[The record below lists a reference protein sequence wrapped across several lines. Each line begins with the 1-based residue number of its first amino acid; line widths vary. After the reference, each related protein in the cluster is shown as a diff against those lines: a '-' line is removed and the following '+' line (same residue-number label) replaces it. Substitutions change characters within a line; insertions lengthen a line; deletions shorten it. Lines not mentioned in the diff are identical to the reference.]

1 MATWAK
7 SVALEELDE
16 GQKEEMP
23 PKELHQ
29 DGVVL
34 SSSERPDDE
43 RQEKLEVPTS
53 DPPEPPEPV
62 ERAAELAE
70 PGERAAEPVE
80 PAERAAERAAEPVE
94 PEERAAAVEP
104 QPADEPASHEKWHV
118 EKTPDETQEEKPEPA
133 SVYPQFYA
141 DRRCPLDAAKSEH
154 QEEESP
160 SAASRRS
167 RLETARRHW
176 ASVEQETGHSSA
188 HGNNKATYH
197 PGTNKIGAAGVS
209 GSPGLSYSEAPEDF
223 RLFQSPE
230 RGQMPW
236 PSFATGGDADLGVEP
251 WTCDG
256 SAVDEAISGGSRPVT
271 ELDPAKEENEEA
283 LRSEEGNDDA
293 STACWAPSLWR
304 EHEEPDPPADAPAH
318 PSTNGRNWRP
328 KGAKA
333 TMKKET
339 PCVIELDT
347 DDEKP
352 KHRSVDCAALRQQR
366 DQYRRQGDFEKAFKL
381 AEQLVQELPDFDSK
395 LCLAVARLE
404 IGQDQKALE
413 ELKSLQVEGRE
424 AELQSWLRIARHW
437 AVQPNR
443 KNHYQALGVPIDAS
457 AAEVKQAYRK
467 TLLLWHP
474 DKSGGD
480 AARFRAAQEAWEML
494 GSDTMRRVYDCGVL
508 PRGRREGSTA
518 SEGATLGTSL
528 AQGRRHYAGSVNY
541 TTGRSPT
548 GPKER
553 REAAEGNE
561 AKEEEDA
568 RRRSHFSL
576 ERCEAQPA
584 QHPIFG

>member
-1 MATWAK
+1 MANLFRPVTQLSDEEADPEAK
-7 SVALEELDE
+7 
-16 GQKEEMP
+16 
-23 PKELHQ
+23 
-29 DGVVL
+29 
-34 SSSERPDDE
+34 
-43 RQEKLEVPTS
+43 
-53 DPPEPPEPV
+53 
-62 ERAAELAE
+62 
-70 PGERAAEPVE
+70 
-80 PAERAAERAAEPVE
+80 
-94 PEERAAAVEP
+94 
-104 QPADEPASHEKWHV
+104 
-118 EKTPDETQEEKPEPA
+118 
-133 SVYPQFYA
+133 
-141 DRRCPLDAAKSEH
+141 
-154 QEEESP
+154 
-160 SAASRRS
+160 
-167 RLETARRHW
+167 
-176 ASVEQETGHSSA
+176 ETGHSSA

-404 IGQDQKALE
+404 IGQDASCGIQFAKFATVLGGLTFLFSPCKSRTCSMTMTHHMAHPHLPMWAFPRVLEDQKALE

-508 PRGRREGSTA
+508 PRGRREGS
-518 SEGATLGTSL
+518 ATLGTSL